1 MSFDDD
7 KLVANMT
14 TFVEQI
20 RAVKP
25 SGVKG
30 NYIKSITLAGD
41 HDAGHSGLRV

>member
-7 KLVANMT
+7 KLVANIN

-20 RAVKP
+20 RTVKP

-30 NYIKSITLAGD
+30 HYIKSITVAGTMTPGV
-41 HDAGHSGLRV
+41 AVSM